1 MVSQGTFL
9 QLDGQLPAAEQL
21 NLGGGN
27 IGIMENKMET
37 TGILGILG
45 IIWGLYGDS
54 TGMIWGLY
62 REYIAFK
69 SSCDDNRAWSLCCLA

>member
-21 NLGGGN
+21 NLGWGN

-37 TGILGILG
+37 TGVLGILG

-54 TGMIWGLY
+54 TGLIWGFY
-62 REYIAFK
+62 RKYIGFK
-69 SSCDDNRAWSLCCLA
+69 SSCDGNRAWSLRCLA